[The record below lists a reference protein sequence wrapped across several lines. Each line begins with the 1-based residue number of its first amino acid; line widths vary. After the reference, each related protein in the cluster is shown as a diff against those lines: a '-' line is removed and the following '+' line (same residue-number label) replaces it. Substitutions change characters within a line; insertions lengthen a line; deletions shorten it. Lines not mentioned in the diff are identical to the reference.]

1 MSETKDGGMSDDPRP
16 DDASKPAAGETR
28 PPLRARAVPAGP
40 SPLATQLAAAQFAAA
55 QSSAAQSPAG
65 QPAAAGADPKAQQ
78 KVRFDSSNI
87 KSTYCNV
94 CNATSTREEVVINF
108 GVNKNWDMGGPD
120 LEVQLEHR
128 IILSPFAAKRL
139 QDLLVRLIAEHEQR
153 HGKLS

>member
-1 MSETKDGGMSDDPRP
+1 MTDTKDHSMSDDPPSAPGMTPPDRTATARP
-16 DDASKPAAGETR
+16 AQMAPPTAAE
-28 PPLRARAVPAGP
+28 
-40 SPLATQLAAAQFAAA
+40 
-55 QSSAAQSPAG
+55 PAG
-65 QPAAAGADPKAQQ
+65 QP
-78 KVRFDSSNI
+78 KVRFDSANI

-108 GVNKNWDMGGPD
+108 GVNKTWDMGGPE

-153 HGKLS
+153 YGKLS

>member
-1 MSETKDGGMSDDPRP
+1 MSVAETKDDGMSDDPQPTP
-16 DDASKPAAGETR
+16 DPAPVPPAATAPTASG
-28 PPLRARAVPAGP
+28 
-40 SPLATQLAAAQFAAA
+40 
-55 QSSAAQSPAG
+55 
-65 QPAAAGADPKAQQ
+65 QQ
-78 KVRFDSSNI
+78 KVRFDNTNI

-108 GVNKNWDMGGPD
+108 GVNKTWDMGTPD

-153 HGKLS
+153 YGKLS